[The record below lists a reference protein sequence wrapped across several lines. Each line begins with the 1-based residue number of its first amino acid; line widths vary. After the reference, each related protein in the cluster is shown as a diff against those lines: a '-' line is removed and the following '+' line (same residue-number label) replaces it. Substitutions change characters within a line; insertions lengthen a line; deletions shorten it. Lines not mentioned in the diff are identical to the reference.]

1 MSMEELEKL
10 LTRKERLFVEE
21 YDRDGN
27 GTQAAIRAGY
37 SPGKKNA
44 SASVQAS
51 KLLRSAKISAYRR
64 ARANELCSQMGISRE
79 TIRLNVMDIYRRCMT
94 AKPVMKYDPDRREWV
109 ESGEF
114 VFDSKGALKAME
126 LLGKPLGD
134 ILGVY
139 FGQAAEYSGYL
150 NLNAP
155 NMYALIPHGA
165 EVNTALAARLGI
177 LAAFALAAAVL
188 AALLVFRR
196 QADDRALLA
205 AAVVL
210 AIGVPFLLPH
220 MHERYFFLADV
231 LALAWTC
238 AFPRSAPCAL
248 LVELASLGAY
258 VVVLRGK
265 FTLAVSLDGR
275 LFPMLCEAL
284 LMLAGLAFAVLSL
297 ARRLAFPQ
305 KSRE

>member
-1 MSMEELEKL
+1 MYEDMSMEELEKL

-114 VFDSKGALKAME
+114 VFGSKGALKAME
-126 LLGKPLGD
+126 LLGKPLGMFERD
-134 ILGVY
+134 GEEAQEGVT
-139 FGQAAEYSGYL
+139 
-150 NLNAP
+150 
-155 NMYALIPHGA
+155 I
-165 EVNTALAARLGI
+165 V
-177 LAAFALAAAVL
+177 
-188 AALLVFRR
+188 
-196 QADDRALLA
+196 DD
-205 AAVVL
+205 V
-210 AIGVPFLLPH
+210 
-220 MHERYFFLADV
+220 
-231 LALAWTC
+231 
-238 AFPRSAPCAL
+238 
-248 LVELASLGAY
+248 
-258 VVVLRGK
+258 
-265 FTLAVSLDGR
+265 
-275 LFPMLCEAL
+275 
-284 LMLAGLAFAVLSL
+284 
-297 ARRLAFPQ
+297 
-305 KSRE
+305 

>member
-126 LLGKPLGD
+126 LLGMFERDGEEAQE
-134 ILGVY
+134 GVT
-139 FGQAAEYSGYL
+139 
-150 NLNAP
+150 
-155 NMYALIPHGA
+155 I
-165 EVNTALAARLGI
+165 V
-177 LAAFALAAAVL
+177 
-188 AALLVFRR
+188 
-196 QADDRALLA
+196 DD
-205 AAVVL
+205 V
-210 AIGVPFLLPH
+210 
-220 MHERYFFLADV
+220 
-231 LALAWTC
+231 
-238 AFPRSAPCAL
+238 
-248 LVELASLGAY
+248 
-258 VVVLRGK
+258 
-265 FTLAVSLDGR
+265 
-275 LFPMLCEAL
+275 
-284 LMLAGLAFAVLSL
+284 
-297 ARRLAFPQ
+297 
-305 KSRE
+305 